1 MSTKGRNKNCPIC
14 SNVFLSSRQYKS
26 YCSEACSQEGRKI
39 KQQQSSNRWHEKEE
53 SKVLS
58 TLRNIQQR
66 AKEKNIDFSLS
77 VEDIASPPLCPV
89 FGFELER
96 NKGIPKYNSPSV
108 DRIDPTKGYT
118 KDNIQ
123 VISQLANSMKQN
135 ATKEQLIQFAE
146 WVLRTYRD
154 SDEDFTS

>member
-14 SNVFLSSRQYKS
+14 SNVFLSTRQYKT
-26 YCSEACSQEGRKI
+26 YCSDACSQEGRKV
-39 KQQQSSNRWHEKEE
+39 KQKQSSNRWHEKEK

-66 AKEKNIDFSLS
+66 AKEKNIEFSLNAD
-77 VEDIASPPLCPV
+77 DIVSPPFCPV
-89 FGFELER
+89 FGFELKR
-96 NKGIPKYNSPSV
+96 NKGIPQYDSPSV

-118 KDNIQ
+118 KENIQ
-123 VISQLANSMKQN
+123 IISQLANAMKQN

-146 WVLRTYRD
+146 WVLRTYKD
-154 SDEDFTS
+154 SDEDSTS